1 MKERNFYV
9 ALLISFVVLVLSFS
23 LNLRFLKSSV
33 DHVVFEDVKTLRS
46 VLVTSLQTVIR
57 TQKEQEFY
65 VVKNLLKAEE
75 WLSDNPS
82 YNLQNLKWLKEV
94 TEISGI
100 LFLDA
105 NLNVVD
111 AFPPNPK
118 ADSILLGFDKQVFSQ
133 QDLYP
138 YENDYSVNLASRIGN
153 RIAVFYVVRRDLMNR
168 RLSVGTNELLNSLE
182 NDRKIAYLA
191 IQDTQGVWFGV
202 KVPED
207 ISDIDEDPPLKKVFE
222 GKKSYSR
229 VVKVSGE
236 EVLEISMPF
245 ELSGI
250 YKGIIRL
257 GISRSYYTSAY
268 KGFVRNLALL
278 HLLLFV
284 LLYIALSL
292 IYSRKRLQLK
302 LSSFDTLLSNV
313 PLGVAIFAKDDS
325 LIFANEEFYRI
336 LRVSKQKAREL
347 KLSEILPDLPV
358 LEVYVKKDTLKKLRY
373 TAVPVL
379 SNNNKRVATLLI
391 VESTVFEEKVERAER
406 IELLGEMSAQVAH
419 EIKNPL
425 NSISMIVQRLSSEF
439 VIQPE
444 IESRELLSILSR
456 ETEKIKEIV
465 NRFVS
470 IMAPLKINWE
480 CVDLCE
486 IVEEVLA
493 EFLAEFRAREI
504 AFRTVYKACPRIL
517 IDRFRFKEALRN
529 LIRNSIEAVS
539 QNGEIKVAL
548 VSKGEFV
555 DVIVG
560 DSGVGMSKEELMKAG
575 NPFYT
580 TKAKGSGFGLFF
592 VRKVVE
598 ALGGELILKSVKNR
612 GTVVVMR
619 IPYAKDRRC

>member
-9 ALLISFVVLVLSFS
+9 ALLISALVLVLSFL

-33 DHVVFEDVKTLRS
+33 DHVVFEDVKTLKS
-46 VLVTSLQTVIR
+46 VLVSSLHTAIK

-75 WLSDNPS
+75 WLSEHPVFN
-82 YNLQNLKWLKEV
+82 YQNLRWLKEV

-100 LFLDA
+100 LLFDLD
-105 NLNVVD
+105 LKPVGM
-111 AFPPNPK
+111 FPPDAK
-118 ADSILLGFDKQVFSQ
+118 IDSILAGFEHDALNQ
-133 QDLYP
+133 QGIYP
-138 YENDYSVNLASRIGN
+138 YENDYSINLASRIGN
-153 RIAVFYVVRRDLMNR
+153 KIAVLYVVRSDIMNR
-168 RLSVGTNELLNSLE
+168 RLTAGTGELLNSLE
-182 NDRKIAYLA
+182 RDRKIAYLA
-191 IQDTQGVWFGV
+191 LQDTQGIWFGV

-207 ISDIDEDPPLKKVFE
+207 LSDLDEDPPLKKVFE

-229 VVKVSGE
+229 VVEVSGE

-245 ELSGI
+245 ELLGVYRGI
-250 YKGIIRL
+250 MRL
-257 GISRSYYTSAY
+257 GISRTYYTSAY
-268 KGFVRNLALL
+268 KGFVRNLLLL

-284 LLYIALSL
+284 LVAIALSL

-313 PLGVAIFAKDDS
+313 PLGIAIFDRDDT
-325 LIFANEEFYRI
+325 LIFANEEFYKI
-336 LRVSKQKAREL
+336 LRISKGKAKEI
-347 KLSEILPDLPV
+347 KLNEILPDLPV
-358 LEVYVKKDTLKKLRY
+358 LEVYVKRDTLKKLRY
-373 TAVPVL
+373 TAVPVF
-379 SNNNKRVATLLI
+379 SAKDRRSATLLI
-391 VESTVFEEKVERAER
+391 VESTVMEDKIERAER

-425 NSISMIVQRLSSEF
+425 NSISMIIQRLNSEF
-439 VIQPE
+439 LIHPE
-444 IESRELLSILSR
+444 MESKELLSILMR

-486 IVEEVLA
+486 MVDELLA

-504 AFRTVYKACPRIL
+504 DFRTVYKACPRIL
-517 IDRFRFKEALRN
+517 IDRFRFKEVLRN
-529 LIRNSIEAVS
+529 LIRNSIEAIS
-539 QNGEIKVAL
+539 QRGEIKVAI
-548 VSKGEFV
+548 VSKAEFV
-555 DVIVG
+555 DVIIG
-560 DSGVGMSKEELMKAG
+560 DNGVGMGREELMKAG

-598 ALGGELILKSVKNR
+598 AHGGELIIKSVKNR
-612 GTVVVMR
+612 GTVVVLR
-619 IPYAKDRRC
+619 IPYGKDRRC